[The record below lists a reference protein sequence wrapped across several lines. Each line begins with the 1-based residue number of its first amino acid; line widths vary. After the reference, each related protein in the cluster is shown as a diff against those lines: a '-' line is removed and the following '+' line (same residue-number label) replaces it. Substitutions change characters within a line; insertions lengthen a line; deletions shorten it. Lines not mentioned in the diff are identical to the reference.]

1 LEAST
6 PPASEGNSAQGD
18 SARLIAFAYL
28 NRQGDA
34 RNLLQ
39 LTDGA
44 LHITYRG
51 RHRAFSLAY
60 VQQLALEHRK
70 LWLPLI
76 GGGILASLC
85 LLALLQTFSMPLRLL
100 SGVMAGFLLM
110 WWGLRGSGAL
120 VVYEQRNR
128 TDFLLPV
135 ENKSLPLFVAFTNRL
150 IRRYPA
156 PLGHYCFLASEQ
168 EVQQLQGRGALQLE
182 EPRLCQPRDSLRA
195 LPPIG
200 VTPSGEAP
208 QGRGYW
214 LVLDPLR
221 LGSRLHW
228 SLRGQELQA
237 HVQGRLVK
245 QEIEEFL
252 PA

>member
-1 LEAST
+1 
-6 PPASEGNSAQGD
+6 
-18 SARLIAFAYL
+18 
-28 NRQGDA
+28 
-34 RNLLQ
+34 LLQ

-85 LLALLQTFSMPLRLL
+85 LLALLQTFSMPFRLL

-110 WWGLRGSGAL
+110 WWGFRGSGAL

-128 TDFLLPV
+128 TDFLLPA

-156 PLGHYCFLASEQ
+156 PLGHYSFLASEQ
-168 EVQQLQGRGALQLE
+168 EVQELQRKGALVLE
-182 EPRLCQPRDSLRA
+182 EARLCHPRDSLGG
-195 LPPIG
+195 I
-200 VTPSGEAP
+200 TPTGS
-208 QGRGYW
+208 GYW
-214 LVLDPLR
+214 LVFDPLR

-237 HVQGRLVK
+237 HVQGRLAK

-252 PA
+252 PG